1 MMRNWTILCVLS
13 ISTVMV
19 RADGPKDN
27 DATQVRPVPRVGVDV
42 LAKDRAD
49 LLRGLAGLKGR
60 IDKLRSRRDARTR
73 ELLPDVEIFHR
84 AVKTNLEHREFFA
97 KRDIVKAK
105 RLLQVGT
112 RRAADLL
119 AGRAPWTT
127 RSGLVVRGYVSR
139 IDRTVQPYGLVIPE
153 SYTPTG
159 ARRFRCD
166 LWFHGRGETLSET
179 NFIDQRMR
187 SKGRY
192 VPRDTFVLHP
202 YGRYSNAFKFAGE
215 IDVLEALDSV
225 RRRYR
230 IDNDRTS
237 VRGFSMGGAACWQF
251 AVHYADRWFAANP
264 GAGFSETY
272 EFLKIFQK
280 EPLRPTWYERKLWHM
295 YDCTDYALNL
305 YHCPTVAY
313 SGEID
318 RQKQAADIMQ
328 ARLKAVGID
337 MVHIIGPG
345 TRHAIHPDSAKIVER
360 LMDSLAARG
369 RRRVPRQVHF
379 VTYTLKYNR
388 MKWVTVNAMGEH
400 WKQARVDARLD
411 GANRVDIKTDN
422 TTDLTLSMSS
432 GNAPFDIRN
441 PVTVHIDGKSL
452 SAPRPKSDRSW
463 NVRLHKVA
471 SGWKIGVPPIDGL
484 RKAHNLQGPIDDAF
498 MDSFLIV
505 RPVKPCRHPQVEAW
519 VKSELAH
526 TIREWRRQFRGD
538 ARVKSAAEITDADI
552 AGSNLILFGDPT
564 SNPILARIADRLPIR
579 WTAKNIIVGS
589 RRFSAAHHAGVLI
602 YPNPLNPRRYV
613 VINSGFTYREYAYLN
628 NARQVPMLPDW
639 AIIDLRT
646 PPGTQYPGKI
656 VAADF
661 FGEQWQLRPVHKP

>member
-1 MMRNWTILCVLS
+1 MKRHWMILGVLS
-13 ISTVMV
+13 ILTTAV
-19 RADGPKDN
+19 RADGLKDN
-27 DATQVRPVPRVGVDV
+27 HPKQVRPVPRVGVEV
-42 LAKDRAD
+42 SAHDRAD
-49 LLRGLAGLKGR
+49 LLHGLAELKGG
-60 IDKLRSRRDARTR
+60 IDKLRTRRDARTR
-73 ELLPDVEIFHR
+73 ELLADVEIFYR
-84 AVKTNLEHREFFA
+84 AVKTNLEHREFFS
-97 KRDIVKAK
+97 KRDIVRAK
-105 RLLQVGT
+105 RLLQVGSQ
-112 RRAADLL
+112 RAADLL

-127 RSGLVVRGYVSR
+127 QTGLVVRGYVSR
-139 IDRTVQPYGLVIPE
+139 IDRTVQPYGLVIPK
-153 SYTPTG
+153 SYTSAG

-187 SKGRY
+187 SRGRY
-192 VPRDTFVLHP
+192 TPRDTFVLHP

-215 IDVLEALDSV
+215 VDVLEALDSV

-230 IDNDRTS
+230 IDDDRTS

-264 GAGFSETY
+264 GAGFAETY
-272 EFLKIFQK
+272 EFLKFFQH
-280 EPLRPTWYERKLWHM
+280 ETLHPTPYERALWHM

-313 SGEID
+313 SGELD
-318 RQKQAADIMQ
+318 TQKQAADIMQ

-337 MVHIIGPG
+337 MLHIIGPG
-345 TRHAIHPDSAKIVER
+345 MHHQIHPVSAKLVER
-360 LMDSLAARG
+360 RMDSLAERG

-388 MKWVTVNAMGEH
+388 MKWVTVNALGEH
-400 WKQARVDARLD
+400 WKQARVDGRW
-411 GANRVDIKTDN
+411 NRKSRVALKTDN
-422 TTDLTLSMSS
+422 VTSLTLSMPA
-432 GNAPFDIRN
+432 GYAPFDIRK
-441 PVTVHIDGKSL
+441 PVAIQIDGQKL
-452 SAPRPKSDRSW
+452 TAPRPKSDRSW
-463 NVRLHKVA
+463 EVRLHNTA
-471 SGWKIGVPPIDGL
+471 AGWRIGRSSVHGL

-505 RPVKPCRHPQVEAW
+505 RPVKASRHPQVEKW

-538 ARVKSAAEITDADI
+538 ARVKSAAEITAADM
-552 AGSNLILFGDPT
+552 ADSNLILFGDPT
-564 SNPILARIADRLPIR
+564 SNPVLARIADRLPIR
-579 WTAKNIIVGS
+579 WTEKSIIVGN
-589 RRFSAAHHAGVLI
+589 RQFDATHHAPVLI

-613 VINSGFTYREYAYLN
+613 VLNSGFTYREYAYLN

-639 AIIDLRT
+639 AVVDLRT

-661 FGEQWQLRPVHKP
+661 FDEQWQLRPVKKP